1 MQSLQQQ
8 KETMVYVAI
17 QELNP
22 AVYNPRKWS
31 KKATDD
37 LTASIKRFGLIDPII
52 VNKARGNTVV
62 GGHFRLHVAKKL
74 GYTEVPCVFVSIEDE
89 QKEKELN
96 LRLNKNSGDW
106 DWSLLKDWE
115 TSLLREAGFDDAEL
129 KEMMDQILEPV
140 HEDDFDPTSQ
150 LEAKES
156 KVKLGEVW
164 QLGTHRLMCG
174 DSTKS
179 EDVERLMDG
188 KKAEMLFTSPPYSDM
203 REYNGGKDLS
213 VGNVVGFIPTFTPFC
228 NYQVINLG
236 LKREE
241 HNIVEYWQEY
251 IEKAKSSGYKFLS
264 WNVWIKS
271 GAGSVGNQS
280 AFFPIAHEWIFVFGR
295 AFKNINRTEDRN
307 VAINKRQTRSMR
319 QSDGSMK
326 VTSVGEIQDLKE
338 MESWHYVVAE
348 MGAIRKEHPATFPPE
363 LPYKYICAMTC
374 IHEIVVEPFAGSGS
388 TLIACEQTKR
398 ICYTMEL
405 DPKYCD
411 VVIARWEK
419 LTGQTAIK
427 L

>member
-1 MQSLQQQ
+1 ML
-8 KETMVYVAI
+8 YVAI
-17 QELNP
+17 SDLNP

-37 LTASIKRFGLIDPII
+37 LTDSIKRFGLIDPII

-89 QKEKELN
+89 RQEKELN

-115 TSLLREAGFDDAEL
+115 TSLLQEAGFDDTEL
-129 KEMMDQILEPV
+129 KEMMDQVLEPV
-140 HEDDFDPTSQ
+140 KEDDFDPTAT
-150 LEAKES
+150 LEAKET

-174 DSTKS
+174 DSTKL
-179 EDVERLMDG
+179 EDVEKLMDG
-188 KKAEMLFTSPPYSDM
+188 KKADMVFTDPPYGVDYTGGIQFTNRGVKKEQQNRLENDDTADIYLKAVPM
-203 REYNGGKDLS
+203 MAMFCDGPIYTWFAATKAQQLYEAINLVGGKIHAMIVWVKNGGYGALNACYKQKHEPCLFWKVSGNLRWIGATNECTIWEIDKDGRNKLH
-213 VGNVVGFIPTFTPFC
+213 PTQKP
-228 NYQVINLG
+228 
-236 LKREE
+236 
-241 HNIVEYWQEY
+241 
-251 IEKAKSSGYKFLS
+251 IELCARALLNHSAKSCL
-264 WNVWIKS
+264 
-271 GAGSVGNQS
+271 
-280 AFFPIAHEWIFVFGR
+280 
-295 AFKNINRTEDRN
+295 
-307 VAINKRQTRSMR
+307 
-319 QSDGSMK
+319 
-326 VTSVGEIQDLKE
+326 DL
-338 MESWHYVVAE
+338 
-348 MGAIRKEHPATFPPE
+348 
-363 LPYKYICAMTC
+363 
-374 IHEIVVEPFAGSGS
+374 FAGSGS

-419 LTGQTAIK
+419 LTNQTAIK